1 MGLVNA
7 SLVSTAIA
15 TSLVAGLTIYG
26 ASQVTSPPRS
36 EHRDDPCS
44 WGLPCETIE
53 FAAADGVRL
62 SGWLARAPADRAAVI
77 VAHGHGANRHT
88 SLAYASFLF
97 PEHSVLL
104 PDFRA
109 HGDSSGQLSS
119 VGYHERQDLIG
130 AARYLRALGYQRIG
144 VLGISMGAAAA
155 LLAAA
160 ESPEI
165 DAVVAD
171 SSFSVLRHAVRE
183 GARLRGYP
191 SSIVRPLAYLSC
203 RTAAIWLRY
212 PMRSGDPINAVKRIA
227 PRPLLLIHGDA
238 DTFILPEE
246 ARALHAAA
254 GDPRELWL
262 LPGVGHARA
271 LEAVGVTYRD
281 RVMEFFENALTGPA
295 RLETQTRGRAGIDR
309 WTSASQPPRQAPVR

>member
-1 MGLVNA
+1 MGIVNA

-15 TSLVAGLTIYG
+15 TSLVAGLTLYG
-26 ASQVTSPPRS
+26 ASQVTSPRRS
-36 EHRDDPCS
+36 GHRDDPSS
-44 WGLPCETIE
+44 WGLPCETIQ

-62 SGWLARAPADRAAVI
+62 SGWLARSPSDRAAII
-77 VAHGHGANRHT
+77 VAHGHGGNRHT

-109 HGDSSGQLSS
+109 HGDSAGQLSS

-144 VLGISMGAAAA
+144 VLGVSMGGAAA

-160 ESPEI
+160 ASPEI

-171 SSFSVLRHAVRE
+171 SSFAVLRHAVRE

-191 SSIVRPLAYLSC
+191 PSIVRPLAYLSC
-203 RTAAIWLRY
+203 RTAAIRLRY
-212 PMRSGDPINAVKRIA
+212 SMPSGDPINAVQRIA

-246 ARALHAAA
+246 ALALHAAA
-254 GDPRELWL
+254 GDPRDLWL

-271 LEAVGVTYRD
+271 IEADGAAYRD
-281 RVMEFFENALTGPA
+281 RVMEFFASALAGPA
-295 RLETQTRGRAGIDR
+295 RPATQTRGRAGIAR
-309 WTSASQPPRQAPVR
+309 